1 MGPPTRKDSDPED
14 AFGLGRFIEAQGRSY
29 ETALSELR
37 AGEKR
42 SHWIWYVFPQ
52 LRGLGHS
59 DNAQYY
65 GITSLDEARAYLA
78 DPILGK
84 RLHECVDALLKLKD
98 TSAETVLGHVAAAR
112 GDTARALAW
121 HRDSYARDRAD
132 DTSANWIHAIHAA
145 RGHRTAGLRTDAGT
159 RKKDEWQR

>member
-1 MGPPTRKDSDPED
+1 MAAPTRKDSDPED
-14 AFGLGRFIEAQGRSY
+14 PFRLGRFLEAQGQSY
-29 ETALSELR
+29 DTALSELR

-59 DNAQYY
+59 DKAQYY

-84 RLHECVDALLKLKD
+84 RLHECVDALLRLKE
-98 TSAETVLGHVAAAR
+98 TSAEIVLGHVDALKLRSSLTLFRIAAP
-112 GDTARALAW
+112 GDNAFVRALDQYFGGKLDP
-121 HRDSYARDRAD
+121 HTITLLEVIEPRA
-132 DTSANWIHAIHAA
+132 
-145 RGHRTAGLRTDAGT
+145 
-159 RKKDEWQR
+159 

>member
-98 TSAETVLGHVAAAR
+98 TSAETVLGHVDALKLRSSLTLFRIASP
-112 GDTARALAW
+112 GDNAFVNALDQYFGGKLDPHTITLLEVIEPRA
-121 HRDSYARDRAD
+121 
-132 DTSANWIHAIHAA
+132 
-145 RGHRTAGLRTDAGT
+145 
-159 RKKDEWQR
+159 

>member
-14 AFGLGRFIEAQGRSY
+14 AFSLGRFLEAQGRSY

-98 TSAETVLGHVAAAR
+98 TSAETVLGHVDALKLRSSLTLFRIASP
-112 GDTARALAW
+112 GDNAFVNALDQYFGGKLDPHTITLLEVIEPRA
-121 HRDSYARDRAD
+121 
-132 DTSANWIHAIHAA
+132 
-145 RGHRTAGLRTDAGT
+145 
-159 RKKDEWQR
+159 

>member
-14 AFGLGRFIEAQGRSY
+14 AFSLGRFIEAQGRSY

-98 TSAETVLGHVAAAR
+98 TSAETVLGHVDALKLRSSLTLFRIASP
-112 GDTARALAW
+112 GDNAFVNALDQYFGGKLDPHTITLLEVIEPRA
-121 HRDSYARDRAD
+121 
-132 DTSANWIHAIHAA
+132 
-145 RGHRTAGLRTDAGT
+145 
-159 RKKDEWQR
+159 

>member
-14 AFGLGRFIEAQGRSY
+14 PFSLGRFLEAQGRSY

-98 TSAETVLGHVAAAR
+98 TSAETVLGYVDALKLRSSLTLFRIASP
-112 GDTARALAW
+112 GDNAFVHALDRYFSGKLDPHTITLLEAIEPRA
-121 HRDSYARDRAD
+121 
-132 DTSANWIHAIHAA
+132 
-145 RGHRTAGLRTDAGT
+145 
-159 RKKDEWQR
+159 